1 MDCGFR
7 VDLIVAGAVVVEI
20 KAVDWKVGLLIN
32 FNECAFKFLRQFP
45 CCVKAFAGASWDLKS
60 KPLRLRASAV
70 IGKPRR
76 SRETPEPNKA
86 NRPELE
92 HPVNCL
98 PRPVNIGCGAY
109 REKLPAR
116 NMQNSNA

>member
-1 MDCGFR
+1 M
-7 VDLIVAGAVVVEI
+7 DLIVAGAVVAEI
-20 KAVDWKVGLLIN
+20 KAVERLAPVHDAQLLTYLRPGGWKVGLLID

-76 SRETPEPNKA
+76 SIPRKSSCQKHA
-86 NRPELE
+86 ELR
-92 HPVNCL
+92 CIGML
-98 PRPVNIGCGAY
+98 IMQIPRSGKKRV
-109 REKLPAR
+109 R
-116 NMQNSNA
+116 